1 MILQRVNGGFN
12 ERLKNSTQIRHI
24 EAGGCCNGDEKV
36 ARRFNRLG
44 DHRINAAANEK
55 RKGEGRREKQLA
67 SRARAL
73 SSSAET
79 LKHKDGIHLQSFSI
93 YLGWSVISTSF
104 TYSITGRERERRLE
118 IHNSRSTETAATL
131 RRGSIAEAS
140 RTKDVTRRESPSSA
154 RCVSPAESTVER
166 RTERACHANYERR
179 R

>member
-24 EAGGCCNGDEKV
+24 EAGGGRNGDEKV

-44 DHRINAAANEK
+44 GDHRINAVPNEK
-55 RKGEGRREKQLA
+55 RKGEGRGERQLA

-93 YLGWSVISTSF
+93 YSGWSVISTSF
-104 TYSITGRERERRLE
+104 TYSPGSGWLEREKRKR
-118 IHNSRSTETAATL
+118 
-131 RRGSIAEAS
+131 EA
-140 RTKDVTRRESPSSA
+140 PGN
-154 RCVSPAESTVER
+154 P
-166 RTERACHANYERR
+166 
-179 R
+179 